1 MISVIPCVLAEE
13 KAGFCAVCTLGE
25 NMGAVMINRQNH
37 WMVTTLPFHE
47 SHTYAP
53 PAINFLR
60 RWTVFREQPL
70 QPPLVGPMD
79 PHRNLFPP
87 PPMPVQFRPVVPVQ
101 PQQFIP
107 ASSPHFQ
114 PAGQGVTV
122 MNAGLPPQPPQ
133 PQFPHSMQQLPAI
146 NNQPSHA
153 PPPPPQA
160 IPLTNAQPNR
170 HVMSGSPMP
179 PHSVQTS
186 NYMPGLGG
194 PGMPLSSSY
203 TFAPSSYGQPPITF
217 NAVSQ
222 YQPIPQ
228 MHASSIPS
236 GGQPA
241 LSSMN
246 QNTAPVIPIQH
257 SGEHSSITTANVP
270 TSSIQP
276 RPTEEALTEWKEHTS
291 ANGRRYYYNRV
302 TKQSKWEIP
311 EELKLARAQVEKP
324 SIMETQSKVFA
335 KSHAPNSVLPS
346 VDKAPSSAD
355 ALSSTAQGA
364 PSSPVPVKPVAAGN
378 SQSHLASESPALPVM
393 SSPTT
398 TNADEVQTA
407 ESPVVDVPK
416 NAEII
421 ATAVNT
427 ITGPMSDNFST
438 HDKRSSEDNAPA
450 QDKQEAEK
458 DAVTDEKVI
467 NVTLEEKS
475 ANQDPL
481 LYADK
486 LEAKD
491 AFKAL
496 LESANV
502 GSEWTWDQAMR
513 VTINDKRYGALK
525 TLGERK
531 QAFNEFLGQKRK
543 QEAEERRA
551 KQKKARGEFKKML
564 EESKELAA
572 SMRWS
577 KVATLFENDERFKAV
592 ERERDR
598 RDLIETYL
606 QELEAKA
613 STQWRKVQDRL
624 EADERCSRLEK
635 IDRLE
640 IFQEY
645 LHDLLKEEEEQRK
658 IQKDEQRKAERKNR
672 DDFRK
677 LLEEHVALGILT
689 AKTSWRDYHL
699 KVKDLHAYVAVAS
712 NASGSTPKDLF
723 EDVSEELQKQYH
735 EDRTWIK
742 DVVKL
747 KKVPLAS
754 NWTLQDM
761 KVAIIEDVSSPP
773 ISDVNLKMVFDELVE
788 RAREKEEKEAKKRK
802 RLADDFLNLLKS
814 FKDLTAS
821 SKWESFKEIF
831 EGSREYSSI
840 GEEAFCREMF
850 EEYISQLKE
859 QEENEHKRKEEKA
872 KKEKER
878 EERERRKAKH
888 GREKERGHERDQEH
902 MRKEEA
908 DVEISDTTETQ
919 VCSDKKR
926 SGSDNNSRKQRKRH
940 QNALDDLDESEKDR
954 SKSSHRHSSNDHKKS
969 RTHGSTPES
978 DSESRH
984 KKHKR
989 DQHNGSR
996 RAGDNEDLEDGEF
1009 GEDRETRCLEKAGS
1023 TTSRNSAKPARLCF
1037 AINDL
1042 NSKSHQRAE
1051 SMLSSSALL
1060 LKTVLEAEAPF
1071 SSCFGRK
1078 QPTVH

>member
-1 MISVIPCVLAEE
+1 MANNPQFSGI
-13 KAGFCAVCTLGE
+13 
-25 NMGAVMINRQNH
+25 
-37 WMVTTLPFHE
+37 
-47 SHTYAP
+47 
-53 PAINFLR
+53 
-60 RWTVFREQPL
+60 QPL

-79 PHRNLFPP
+79 PPRNLFPP
-87 PPMPVQFRPVVPVQ
+87 PPMPVQFRPIVPVQ

-107 ASSPHFQ
+107 VSSPHFQ
-114 PAGQGVTV
+114 PVGRGVTV

-133 PQFPHSMQQLPAI
+133 PQFPHPMQQLPAI
-146 NNQPSHA
+146 PNQPSRGPP

-160 IPLTNAQPNR
+160 ILLPNAQPNR
-170 HVMSGSPMP
+170 HVMSGSPLP
-179 PHSVQTS
+179 PHSVQTPN

-194 PGMPLSSSY
+194 LGVPLSSSY
-203 TFAPSSYGQPPITF
+203 TFAPSSHGQPPVTF

-222 YQPIPQ
+222 YQPMPQ
-228 MHASSIPS
+228 MHAPSIPS

-241 LSSMN
+241 LPSMN
-246 QNTAPVIPIQH
+246 QNTALVLPIQH
-257 SGEHSSITTANVP
+257 NGEQSSITAANVLA
-270 TSSIQP
+270 TGIQP

-291 ANGRRYYYNRV
+291 ANGRRFYYNKRTKQSSWEKPLELMTPIERADASTDWKEFTSPDGRKYYYNKV

-311 EELKLARAQVEKP
+311 EELKLARARVEKP
-324 SIMETQSKVFA
+324 SIMETQSEVSA
-335 KSHAPNSVLPS
+335 NSHAPTSVLPS
-346 VDKAPSSAD
+346 MGKAPSSAD
-355 ALSSTAQGA
+355 ALSPTAQGV
-364 PSSPVPVKPVAAGN
+364 PSSPVPVKPVAVAGN
-378 SQSHLASESPALPVM
+378 SQSQLASESSALCVM
-393 SSPTT
+393 SSSMT
-398 TNADEVQTA
+398 TNADEVQTT
-407 ESPVVDVPK
+407 ESPVAGVPK
-416 NAEII
+416 NAEIN
-421 ATAVNT
+421 ATAVNA
-427 ITGPMSDNFST
+427 ITAPMSDSFSA
-438 HDKRSSEDNAPA
+438 HDKPSSEDDAPA

-458 DAVTDEKVI
+458 DVVIDEKVN

-475 ANQDPL
+475 VNQDPL

-486 LEAKD
+486 LEAKN

-496 LESANV
+496 LEYANV

-513 VTINDKRYGALK
+513 VIINDKRYGALK

-543 QEAEERRA
+543 QEAEERRV
-551 KQKKARGEFKKML
+551 KQKKTREEFKKML
-564 EESKELAA
+564 EGSKELTA

-606 QELEAKA
+606 QELEEKELAKAHEERKRNIMEYRQFLESCEFIKA

-640 IFQEY
+640 IFQDY
-645 LHDLLKEEEEQRK
+645 LHDLVKEEEEQRK
-658 IQKDEQRKAERKNR
+658 IQKEEQRKAERKNR
-672 DDFRK
+672 DEFRK
-677 LLEEHVALGILT
+677 LLEEHVASGTLT
-689 AKTSWRDYHL
+689 AKTNWRDYHL
-699 KVKDLHAYVAVAS
+699 KVKDLHAYVAVTS

-735 EDRTWIK
+735 EDKTWIK

-761 KVAIIEDVSSPP
+761 KVAIIEDVNSPP
-773 ISDVNLKMVFDELVE
+773 ISDVNLKMVFDELLE

-802 RLADDFLNLLKS
+802 RLADDFLNLLQS
-814 FKDLTAS
+814 IKDITAS

-831 EGSREYSSI
+831 EGSQEYSSI

-859 QEENEHKRKEEKA
+859 QEKENERKRKEEKA

-878 EERERRKAKH
+878 EERDRRKAKH
-888 GREKERGHERDQEH
+888 RSEKERGHERDKEH
-902 MRKEEA
+902 TRKEEA

-926 SGSDNNSRKQRKRH
+926 SGSDNSSRKQRKRH
-940 QNALDDLDESEKDR
+940 QNAVDDLDESEKDR
-954 SKSSHRHSSNDHKKS
+954 SKSSHRHGSNDHKKS
-969 RTHGSTPES
+969 RRHGSTPES

-984 KKHKR
+984 
-989 DQHNGSR
+989 
-996 RAGDNEDLEDGEF
+996 
-1009 GEDRETRCLEKAGS
+1009 
-1023 TTSRNSAKPARLCF
+1023 
-1037 AINDL
+1037 
-1042 NSKSHQRAE
+1042 
-1051 SMLSSSALL
+1051 
-1060 LKTVLEAEAPF
+1060 
-1071 SSCFGRK
+1071 
-1078 QPTVH
+1078 

>member
-1 MISVIPCVLAEE
+1 MANNPQFSGI
-13 KAGFCAVCTLGE
+13 
-25 NMGAVMINRQNH
+25 
-37 WMVTTLPFHE
+37 
-47 SHTYAP
+47 
-53 PAINFLR
+53 
-60 RWTVFREQPL
+60 QPL
-70 QPPLVGPMD
+70 QPPLVGSMD
-79 PHRNLFPP
+79 PPRNLFPP
-87 PPMPVQFRPVVPVQ
+87 PPMPVQFRPIVPVQ

-114 PAGQGVTV
+114 PVGRGVTV

-146 NNQPSHA
+146 PNRPSHGPPPP

-160 IPLTNAQPNR
+160 ILLPNAQPNR
-170 HVMSGSPMP
+170 HVMSGSPLP
-179 PHSVQTS
+179 PHSVQTPN
-186 NYMPGLGG
+186 NYMPSLGGLGV
-194 PGMPLSSSY
+194 PLSSSY
-203 TFAPSSYGQPPITF
+203 NFAPSSHGQPPITF

-222 YQPIPQ
+222 YQPMPQ
-228 MHASSIPS
+228 MHAPSIPS

-241 LSSMN
+241 LPSTN
-246 QNTAPVIPIQH
+246 QNTALVSPIQH
-257 SGEHSSITTANVP
+257 NGEQSSITTASVLA
-270 TSSIQP
+270 TGIQP
-276 RPTEEALTEWKEHTS
+276 RPTEEALTEWKEHAS
-291 ANGRRYYYNRV
+291 ANGRRFYYNKRTKQSSWEKPFELMTPIERADASTDWKEFTSPDGRKYYYNKV

-324 SIMETQSKVFA
+324 SIMETQLNVSA
-335 KSHAPNSVLPS
+335 NSHAPTSVLPS
-346 VDKAPSSAD
+346 MGKAPSSAD

-364 PSSPVPVKPVAAGN
+364 PSSPVPVKPVAVAGN
-378 SQSHLASESPALPVM
+378 SQSQFASESSAVPVM
-393 SSPTT
+393 SSSMT
-398 TNADEVQTA
+398 TNADEVQTT
-407 ESPVVDVPK
+407 ESPVAGVPK
-416 NAEII
+416 NAEIN

-427 ITGPMSDNFST
+427 ITAPMSDSFSA
-438 HDKRSSEDNAPA
+438 HDKPGSKDDAPA

-458 DAVTDEKVI
+458 DVVIDEKVN

-475 ANQDPL
+475 VNQDPL

-486 LEAKD
+486 LEEKN

-513 VTINDKRYGALK
+513 VIINDKRYGALK

-543 QEAEERRA
+543 QEAEERRV
-551 KQKKARGEFKKML
+551 KQKKAREEFKKML
-564 EESKELAA
+564 EGSKELTA

-606 QELEAKA
+606 QEIEEKERAKAHEERKRNIMEYRQFLESCEFIKA

-635 IDRLE
+635 IYRLE
-640 IFQEY
+640 IFQDY
-645 LHDLLKEEEEQRK
+645 LHDLVKEEEEQRK
-658 IQKDEQRKAERKNR
+658 IQKEEQRKAERKNR
-672 DDFRK
+672 DEFRK
-677 LLEEHVALGILT
+677 LLEEHVASGTLT
-689 AKTSWRDYHL
+689 AKTNWRDYHL
-699 KVKDLHAYVAVAS
+699 KVKDLPAYVAVAS

-735 EDRTWIK
+735 EDKTRIK

-747 KKVPLAS
+747 KKVTLAS

-761 KVAIIEDVSSPP
+761 KVAIIEDVNSPP
-773 ISDVNLKMVFDELVE
+773 ISDVNLKMVFDELLE

-802 RLADDFLNLLKS
+802 RLADDFLNLLQS
-814 FKDLTAS
+814 IKDITAS

-831 EGSREYSSI
+831 EGSQEYSSI

-859 QEENEHKRKEEKA
+859 QQKENERKRKEEKA

-878 EERERRKAKH
+878 DERDRRKAKH
-888 GREKERGHERDQEH
+888 RSEKERGHERDKEH
-902 MRKEEA
+902 TRKEEA

-926 SGSDNNSRKQRKRH
+926 SGSDNSSRKQRKRH
-940 QNALDDLDESEKDR
+940 QNAVDDLDESEKDR
-954 SKSSHRHSSNDHKKS
+954 SKSSHRHGSNDHKKS
-969 RTHGSTPES
+969 RRHGSTPES

-984 KKHKR
+984 KRLKKDHR
-989 DQHNGSR
+989 NGSR

-1009 GEDRETRCLEKAGS
+1009 GSPIT
-1023 TTSRNSAKPARLCF
+1023 F
-1037 AINDL
+1037 DL
-1042 NSKSHQRAE
+1042 
-1051 SMLSSSALL
+1051 
-1060 LKTVLEAEAPF
+1060 
-1071 SSCFGRK
+1071 
-1078 QPTVH
+1078 

>member
-1 MISVIPCVLAEE
+1 MANNPQFSGI
-13 KAGFCAVCTLGE
+13 
-25 NMGAVMINRQNH
+25 
-37 WMVTTLPFHE
+37 
-47 SHTYAP
+47 
-53 PAINFLR
+53 
-60 RWTVFREQPL
+60 QPL
-70 QPPLVGPMD
+70 QPPLVGSMD
-79 PHRNLFPP
+79 PPRKLFPP
-87 PPMPVQFRPVVPVQ
+87 PTMPVQFRPIVPVQ

-107 ASSPHFQ
+107 VSSPHFQ
-114 PAGQGVTV
+114 PVGRGITV

-146 NNQPSHA
+146 PNQPSHGPPP

-160 IPLTNAQPNR
+160 ILLPNAQPNR
-170 HVMSGSPMP
+170 HVMSGSPLP
-179 PHSVQTS
+179 PHSVQTPN

-194 PGMPLSSSY
+194 LGAPLSSSY
-203 TFAPSSYGQPPITF
+203 TFAPSSHGQPPVTF
-217 NAVSQ
+217 NDVSQ
-222 YQPIPQ
+222 YHPMPQ
-228 MHASSIPS
+228 MHAPSIPS

-241 LSSMN
+241 LPSMN
-246 QNTAPVIPIQH
+246 QNTALVLPIQH
-257 SGEHSSITTANVP
+257 NGEQSSITAANVLA
-270 TSSIQP
+270 TGIQP

-291 ANGRRYYYNRV
+291 ANGRRFYYNKRTKQSSWEKPFELMTPIERADASTDWKEFTSPDGRKYYYNKV

-311 EELKLARAQVEKP
+311 EELKLARARVEKP
-324 SIMETQSKVFA
+324 SIMETQSEVSA
-335 KSHAPNSVLPS
+335 NSHAPTYVLPS
-346 VDKAPSSAD
+346 IGKAPSSAD

-364 PSSPVPVKPVAAGN
+364 PSSPVPVKPVAVAGN
-378 SQSHLASESPALPVM
+378 SQSQLASEPAALPVM
-393 SSPTT
+393 SSSMM
-398 TNADEVQTA
+398 TNADEVQTT
-407 ESPVVDVPK
+407 ESPVAGVPK
-416 NAEII
+416 NAEIN

-427 ITGPMSDNFST
+427 ITAPMSNSFSA
-438 HDKRSSEDNAPA
+438 HDKPSSEDDAPA
-450 QDKQEAEK
+450 QEKQEAEK
-458 DAVTDEKVI
+458 DVIDEKVN

-475 ANQDPL
+475 VNQDPL

-486 LEAKD
+486 LEAKN

-513 VTINDKRYGALK
+513 AIINDKRYGALK

-543 QEAEERRA
+543 QEAEERRV
-551 KQKKARGEFKKML
+551 KQKKAREEFKKML
-564 EESKELAA
+564 EGSKELTA

-606 QELEAKA
+606 QELEEKA

-640 IFQEY
+640 IFQDY
-645 LHDLLKEEEEQRK
+645 LHDLVKEEEEQRK
-658 IQKDEQRKAERKNR
+658 IQKEEQRKAERKNR
-672 DDFRK
+672 DEFRK
-677 LLEEHVALGILT
+677 LLEEHVASGTLT
-689 AKTSWRDYHL
+689 AKTNWRDYHL
-699 KVKDLHAYVAVAS
+699 KVKDLHAYVAVTS

-723 EDVSEELQKQYH
+723 GDVSEELQKQYH
-735 EDRTWIK
+735 EDKTRIK

-761 KVAIIEDVSSPP
+761 KVAIIEDVNSPP
-773 ISDVNLKMVFDELVE
+773 ISDVNLKMVFDELLE

-802 RLADDFLNLLKS
+802 RLADDFLNLLQS
-814 FKDLTAS
+814 IKDITAS

-831 EGSREYSSI
+831 EGSQEYGSI

-859 QEENEHKRKEEKA
+859 QEKENEQKRKEEKA

-878 EERERRKAKH
+878 EERDRRKAKH
-888 GREKERGHERDQEH
+888 RSEKERGHERDKEH
-902 MRKEEA
+902 TRKEEA

-926 SGSDNNSRKQRKRH
+926 SGSDNSSRKQRKRH
-940 QNALDDLDESEKDR
+940 QNAVDDLDESEKDR
-954 SKSSHRHSSNDHKKS
+954 SKSSHRHGSNDHKKS
-969 RTHGSTPES
+969 RRHGSTPES

-984 KKHKR
+984 KRHKR
-989 DQHNGSR
+989 DHRNGSR
-996 RAGDNEDLEDGEF
+996 RADDNEDLEDGEF
-1009 GEDRETRCLEKAGS
+1009 GEDRET
-1023 TTSRNSAKPARLCF
+1023 
-1037 AINDL
+1037 
-1042 NSKSHQRAE
+1042 Q
-1051 SMLSSSALL
+1051 
-1060 LKTVLEAEAPF
+1060 
-1071 SSCFGRK
+1071 
-1078 QPTVH
+1078 

>member
-1 MISVIPCVLAEE
+1 MANNPQFSGI
-13 KAGFCAVCTLGE
+13 
-25 NMGAVMINRQNH
+25 
-37 WMVTTLPFHE
+37 
-47 SHTYAP
+47 
-53 PAINFLR
+53 
-60 RWTVFREQPL
+60 QPL

-79 PHRNLFPP
+79 PPRNLFPP
-87 PPMPVQFRPVVPVQ
+87 PPMPVQFRPIVPVQ

-107 ASSPHFQ
+107 VSSPHFQ
-114 PAGQGVTV
+114 PVGRGVTV

-133 PQFPHSMQQLPAI
+133 PQFPHPMQQLPAI
-146 NNQPSHA
+146 PNQPSHGPP

-160 IPLTNAQPNR
+160 ILLPNAQPNR
-170 HVMSGSPMP
+170 HVMSGSPLP
-179 PHSVQTS
+179 PHSVQTPN

-194 PGMPLSSSY
+194 LGVPLSSSY
-203 TFAPSSYGQPPITF
+203 TFAPSSHGQPPVTF

-222 YQPIPQ
+222 YQPMPQ
-228 MHASSIPS
+228 MHAPSIPS

-241 LSSMN
+241 LPSMN
-246 QNTAPVIPIQH
+246 QNTALVLPIQH
-257 SGEHSSITTANVP
+257 NGEQSSITAANVLA
-270 TSSIQP
+270 TGIQP

-291 ANGRRYYYNRV
+291 GNGRRFYYNKRTKQSSWEKPFELMTPIERADASTDWKEFTSPDGRKYYFNKV

-311 EELKLARAQVEKP
+311 EELKLARARVEKP
-324 SIMETQSKVFA
+324 SIMETQSEVSA
-335 KSHAPNSVLPS
+335 NSHAPTSVLPS
-346 VDKAPSSAD
+346 MGKAPSSAD

-364 PSSPVPVKPVAAGN
+364 PSSPVPVKPVAVAGN
-378 SQSHLASESPALPVM
+378 SQSQLASESSALRVM
-393 SSPTT
+393 PSSMT
-398 TNADEVQTA
+398 TNADEVQTT
-407 ESPVVDVPK
+407 ESPVAGVPK
-416 NAEII
+416 NAEIN

-427 ITGPMSDNFST
+427 ITAPMSDSFSA
-438 HDKRSSEDNAPA
+438 HDKPSSEDDAPA

-458 DAVTDEKVI
+458 DVVIDEKVN

-475 ANQDPL
+475 INQDPL

-486 LEAKD
+486 LEAKN

-513 VTINDKRYGALK
+513 VIINDKRYGALK

-543 QEAEERRA
+543 QEAEERRI
-551 KQKKARGEFKKML
+551 KQKKTREEFKKML
-564 EESKELAA
+564 EGSKELTA

-606 QELEAKA
+606 QELEEKERAKAHEERKRNIMEYRQFLESCEFIKA

-640 IFQEY
+640 IFQDY
-645 LHDLLKEEEEQRK
+645 LHDLVKEEEEQRK
-658 IQKDEQRKAERKNR
+658 IQKEEQRKAERKNR
-672 DDFRK
+672 DEFRK
-677 LLEEHVALGILT
+677 LLEEHVASGTLT
-689 AKTSWRDYHL
+689 AKTNWRDYHL

-735 EDRTWIK
+735 EDKTWIK

-761 KVAIIEDVSSPP
+761 KVAIIEDVNSPP
-773 ISDVNLKMVFDELVE
+773 ISDVNLKMVFDELLE

-802 RLADDFLNLLKS
+802 RLADDFLNLLQS
-814 FKDLTAS
+814 IKDITAS

-831 EGSREYSSI
+831 EGSQEYSSI

-859 QEENEHKRKEEKA
+859 QEKENERKQKEEKA

-878 EERERRKAKH
+878 EERDWRKAKH
-888 GREKERGHERDQEH
+888 RSEKERGHERDKEH
-902 MRKEEA
+902 TRKEEA

-926 SGSDNNSRKQRKRH
+926 SGSDNSSRKQRKRH
-940 QNALDDLDESEKDR
+940 QNAVDDLDESEKDR
-954 SKSSHRHSSNDHKKS
+954 SKSSHRHGSNDHKKS
-969 RTHGSTPES
+969 RRHGSTPES

-984 KKHKR
+984 KRHKR
-989 DQHNGSR
+989 DHRNGSR
-996 RAGDNEDLEDGEF
+996 RAGGNEDLEDGEF
-1009 GEDRETRCLEKAGS
+1009 GSPITFDLLDYCSCLWLDDRL
-1023 TTSRNSAKPARLCF
+1023 
-1037 AINDL
+1037 
-1042 NSKSHQRAE
+1042 
-1051 SMLSSSALL
+1051 
-1060 LKTVLEAEAPF
+1060 VY
-1071 SSCFGRK
+1071 
-1078 QPTVH
+1078 

>member
-1 MISVIPCVLAEE
+1 MANNSQFS
-13 KAGFCAVCTLGE
+13 G
-25 NMGAVMINRQNH
+25 M
-37 WMVTTLPFHE
+37 
-47 SHTYAP
+47 
-53 PAINFLR
+53 
-60 RWTVFREQPL
+60 QPL
-70 QPPLVGPMD
+70 QPPLVGSMD
-79 PHRNLFPP
+79 PPRNLFPP
-87 PPMPVQFRPVVPVQ
+87 PLMPVQFRPVVPVQ

-107 ASSPHFQ
+107 VSSPHFQ
-114 PAGQGVTV
+114 PAGRGVTV

-133 PQFPHSMQQLPAI
+133 PQYPHSMQQLPAI
-146 NNQPSHA
+146 PNQPSHG

-160 IPLTNAQPNR
+160 MPLPNAQPNW
-170 HVMSGSPMP
+170 HVMSGSPLP

-194 PGMPLSSSY
+194 PGVPLSSSY

-228 MHASSIPS
+228 MHAPSIPS

-246 QNTAPVIPIQH
+246 QNTAPVMPIQH
-257 SGEHSSITTANVP
+257 SGEQSSITTANVP
-270 TSSIQP
+270 ASGIQP
-276 RPTEEALTEWKEHTS
+276 RPTVEALTEWKEHTP
-291 ANGRRYYYNRV
+291 ANGRRFYYNKRTKQSSWEKPFELMTSIERADASTDWKEFTSPDGRKYYYNKV

-311 EELKLARAQVEKP
+311 EELKLARARVENP

-335 KSHAPNSVLPS
+335 NSHAPNSVLPS
-346 VDKAPSSAD
+346 VHKAPSSAD

-364 PSSPVPVKPVAAGN
+364 PLSPVPVKPVAAAGN
-378 SQSHLASESPALPVM
+378 SQSHLVSEPPTLPVM
-393 SSPTT
+393 SSSTT
-398 TNADEVQTA
+398 TNADEVQTT
-407 ESPVVDVPK
+407 ESSIVDVPK
-416 NAEII
+416 NAEIT

-427 ITGPMSDNFST
+427 ITAPMSDNFST
-438 HDKRSSEDNAPA
+438 HDKASSEDDAPA

-458 DAVTDEKVI
+458 DAVIDEKV
-467 NVTLEEKS
+467 NSVTLEEKS
-475 ANQDPL
+475 VNQDPS

-486 LEAKD
+486 LEAKN

-513 VTINDKRYGALK
+513 VIINDKRYGLLK

-531 QAFNEFLGQKRK
+531 QTFNEFLGQKRK

-551 KQKKARGEFKKML
+551 KQKKAREEFKKML
-564 EESKELAA
+564 EESKELTA

-606 QELEAKA
+606 QELEEKERAKANEERKNNIMEYRQFLESCEFIKA
-613 STQWRKVQDRL
+613 STQWRKVQDQL

-640 IFQEY
+640 FFQEY

-658 IQKDEQRKAERKNR
+658 IQKEEQRKAERKNR

-677 LLEEHVALGILT
+677 LLEEHVASGTLT
-689 AKTSWRDYHL
+689 AKTNWHDYHL

-742 DVVKL
+742 DVVRL

-761 KVAIIEDVSSPP
+761 KVAIIKDVSSPL

-802 RLADDFLNLLKS
+802 HLADDFLNLLQS

-831 EGSREYSSI
+831 EGTREYSSI

-859 QEENEHKRKEEKA
+859 QEKENERKRKEEKA
-872 KKEKER
+872 KKEKVR
-878 EERERRKAKH
+878 EERDTRKAKH
-888 GREKERGHERDQEH
+888 RREKEWGHERDKEH
-902 MRKEEA
+902 TRKEEA

-919 VCSDKKR
+919 ACSDKKR

-940 QNALDDLDESEKDR
+940 RNAVDDLDESEKDW

-969 RTHGSTPES
+969 RRHGSTPES

-989 DQHNGSR
+989 DHHNGSR

-1009 GEDRETRCLEKAGS
+1009 GEDRETR
-1023 TTSRNSAKPARLCF
+1023 
-1037 AINDL
+1037 
-1042 NSKSHQRAE
+1042 
-1051 SMLSSSALL
+1051 
-1060 LKTVLEAEAPF
+1060 
-1071 SSCFGRK
+1071 
-1078 QPTVH
+1078 